1 MAIRLRWALHGVRH
15 NRILHLVAI
24 NNRKA
29 RNAKPKEL
37 LGVYNPHVAP
47 LVAPGFGPAMLKAE
61 PAERRRW
68 LSVGARPRRSVARML
83 ERGGILTWE
92 SLYGSGS
99 TTRTSAPQGG

>member
-1 MAIRLRWALHGVRH
+1 MRH

-47 LVAPGFGPAMLKAE
+47 LVAPGFGPAVLSDRQTKTME
-61 PAERRRW
+61 WSVPRIRYW
-68 LSVGARPRRSVARML
+68 LSVGARPTKSVARML
-83 ERGGILTWE
+83 ERGGILD
-92 SLYGSGS
+92 L
-99 TTRTSAPQGG
+99 